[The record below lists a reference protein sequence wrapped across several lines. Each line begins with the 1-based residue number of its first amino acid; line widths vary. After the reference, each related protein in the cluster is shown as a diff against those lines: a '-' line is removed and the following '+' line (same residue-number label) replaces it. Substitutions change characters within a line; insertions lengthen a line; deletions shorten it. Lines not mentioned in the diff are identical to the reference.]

1 MQQLETW
8 FGHLLTA
15 LAMVAAALLL
25 GMVLIISADVLLRNV
40 PLVPGMM
47 GLDWANQVSESMLML
62 ITMLAAPWLLRRG
75 QHIRVDIVLRAI
87 PKTAA
92 WYTEWLADVLGLA
105 CCVLMMV
112 NSWSALMASYRS
124 GSLAIKTLVTPE
136 WWSLAPM
143 PVAFA
148 LLAIEMLFRMYR
160 LWHADKGPRDD
171 AVSAACAGS
180 WPLGC
185 CWAARP
191 C

>member
-1 MQQLETW
+1 MDRCRALHGWVLDVQQLETW

-47 GLDWANQVSESMLML
+47 GLDML

-148 LLAIEMLFRMYR
+148 LLAMEMLFRMYR

-171 AVSAACAGS
+171 AVSAA
-180 WPLGC
+180 
-185 CWAARP
+185 
-191 C
+191 

>member
-1 MQQLETW
+1 MDRCRALHGWVLDVQQLETW

-148 LLAIEMLFRMYR
+148 LLAIEMLFRMCR

-171 AVSAACAGS
+171 AVSAS
-180 WPLGC
+180 
-185 CWAARP
+185 
-191 C
+191 